1 MGDGEIAEGQ
11 IWEAAMSASFY
22 HLDNLVAILDKNC
35 LQATGRNCE
44 RFDIDRVDEKL
55 QSFGWHVIECD
66 GHNIEE
72 IIKAFDAAD
81 KVKGKPVLIIAH
93 TVKGK
98 GVSFMEDNVVFHNG
112 SLTKQQYET
121 ATNELKVE
129 G

>member
-22 HLDNLVAILDKNC
+22 HLDNLVSILDKNC